1 MPERLK
7 ITIRHAKAEDRQAV
21 IEINDSAFGGSA
33 ESALIAALEQSGRP
47 FISLIAL
54 ADSVP
59 VGHIFFS
66 PIRIHCSGQPIAT
79 AALAPMAVSPRFQR
93 CGVGSQLVEAGLRAC
108 VDQGYQVVLVVGHP
122 RFYDRF
128 GFAPAGALGLESV
141 YSEAGDAFMAIE
153 LATGALGGRS
163 GVVEYPDEFA
173 SV

>member
-1 MPERLK
+1 MPARLK

-66 PIRIHCSGQPIAT
+66 PIRIHCSGPPIAT

-93 CGVGSQLVEAGLRAC
+93 CGVGSQLVEAG
-108 VDQGYQVVLVVGHP
+108 
-122 RFYDRF
+122 
-128 GFAPAGALGLESV
+128 
-141 YSEAGDAFMAIE
+141 DAFMATE
-153 LATGALGGRS
+153 LVTGALGGRS